1 MTLNLYSPQQE
12 ENIYIRK
19 RAQAWRRS
27 GLITE
32 EQLSAINGHTDIQLH
47 QTNQFF
53 QLLFF
58 VFTCLGAGAV
68 VGLFVWLLDFKDT
81 SFIAVMLILFGAVFY
96 MAAEYLAGKHLL
108 YRHGVEEALV
118 IVAMVLF
125 CAGCGILLSENHLTL
140 MQLRIA
146 VPALLAITA
155 CWIYLR
161 FGLLYAA
168 AISIVALGIIPF
180 QFNLSPATGRLMLFF
195 VLGVIFVFSL
205 HVDQP
210 DIEDFRKDRYTKI
223 QAFLLTAIY
232 LTVNLQIPGLF
243 GLITMDHHPMHLT
256 PQLFPPSIYWV
267 SYALTF
273 LIPAAAVYWGIK
285 SRKRLIIN
293 VGIVMA
299 CVTLATNKSYLGWTR
314 YAWDP
319 AILGI
324 VLVGLSLFITYWL
337 NSGTEQR
344 RFGFTAR
351 DILKP
356 EEGGITPADMAAAL
370 TPGVIDA
377 QQPQAGA
384 QEQYFKGG
392 ASGGGGAEGK
402 F

>member
-1 MTLNLYSPQQE
+1 MKLNLYPPQQE
-12 ENIYIRK
+12 ENIYIR
-19 RAQAWRRS
+19 RQAQAWRRS

-32 EQLSAINGHTDIQLH
+32 EQLSAINGYADPQLR
-47 QTNQFF
+47 QTNLFF
-53 QLLFF
+53 RILFF
-58 VFTCLGAGAV
+58 VFTLLCTGAV

-81 SFIAVMLILFGAVFY
+81 SFVAVMLILFGAAFY
-96 MAAEYLAGKHLL
+96 MAAEYLAGKYLL

-125 CAGCGILLSENHLTL
+125 CAGCGILLFENHVTL
-140 MQLRIA
+140 IQVKTVM
-146 VPALLAITA
+146 PALFAMTA
-155 CWIYLR
+155 YWIYLR

-168 AISIVALGIIPF
+168 AISIVALGVIPF
-180 QFNLSPATGRLMLFF
+180 QFNLSPATERLMLFF
-195 VLGVIFVFSL
+195 VLCVIFVFSL

-210 DIEDFRKDRYTKI
+210 DIEDFRKDKYAKM
-223 QAFLLTAIY
+223 QACLLMAIY
-232 LTVNLQIPGLF
+232 LTVNLEILGLV
-243 GLITMDHHPMHLT
+243 GLIMMNTHVVHLN
-256 PQLFPPSIYWV
+256 PKLFPPSIYWS
-267 SYALTF
+267 SYVLTF
-273 LIPAAAVYWGIK
+273 LIPAAAVYWGIR

-293 VGIVMA
+293 VGIVLA

-324 VLVGLSLFITYWL
+324 VLVGLSLFITRWL
-337 NSGTEQR
+337 NSGPDQK

-356 EEGGITPADMAAAL
+356 EEGGITPADVAAAL

-377 QQPQAGA
+377 QQPQAGT
-384 QEQYFKGG
+384 QDQYFKGG
-392 ASGGGGAEGK
+392 SSGGGGVEGE